1 LFNKNIAQSHVLK
14 LVNNKLYSIYYLKKQ
29 MRTDLYDILEITSD
43 ASQQEIKEA
52 MIKLSKKYAT
62 RGQIDHSARLRFN
75 QIKEAYQVVSNPY
88 RRASY
93 DNFLQQYEEVKNNN
107 KINTKLIKGNIKQQ
121 ISNLSYV
128 NKKIWIFITSASIL
142 ILQFITKQLIAKWQS
157 IKEISFITWKISKHK
172 AWQIWRTSK
181 LWFFITIRA
190 LQKIQAG
197 EQLTFNGWR
206 TLKVRDSSMYI
217 RRTIITSEKIIYQ
230 AYPHWLFY
238 LDLIGLGFFIIC
250 SYLLLNEP
258 IFIQQNI
265 PELLLWIPWLSTEY
279 LKISVWN
286 LGLGTLMFIGVMVI
300 WEAFIDNKTTELVI
314 TSNRI
319 LHKTGLLSRTVIE
332 LKLIKFES
340 ITVKQSLAGRIF
352 NYGTITI
359 TGMSRMQT
367 TIPHIV
373 APLKFKKQL
382 WQILEQE
389 KIYNSKVPVEP
400 ILLKYENFGE

>member
-1 LFNKNIAQSHVLK
+1 MQTN
-14 LVNNKLYSIYYLKKQ
+14 
-29 MRTDLYDILEITSD
+29 LYDILEITSN

-75 QIKEAYQVVSNPY
+75 QIKEAYQVISNPY

-93 DNFLQQYEEVKNNN
+93 DNFLQQYEEVNNN
-107 KINTKLIKGNIKQQ
+107 KINIIKNNIKQQ
-121 ISNLSYV
+121 INRLSYI
-128 NKKIWIFITSASIL
+128 NKNIWIFLTSTNIL
-142 ILQFITKQLIAKWQS
+142 VLQFITKQLVAKWQS
-157 IKEISFITWKISKHK
+157 IKEISFITWKIIKLK
-172 AWQIWRTSK
+172 IWQIWRTLK
-181 LWFFITIRA
+181 LWFFLTIRA
-190 LQKIQAG
+190 LQKLQAG
-197 EQLTFNGWR
+197 EQLTFKGWR
-206 TLKVRDSSMYI
+206 TLKIRDSSMYV
-217 RRTIITSEKIIYQ
+217 RRSLITSEKIIYQ

-238 LDLIGLGFFIIC
+238 LDLIGLGFFLTC

-258 IFIQQNI
+258 VFIQQNI

-279 LKISVWN
+279 LNVSVWD
-286 LGLGTLMFIGVMVI
+286 LGLETLMFIGFMVI
-300 WEAFIDNKTTELVI
+300 WEAFVDNKTTELVI

-340 ITVKQSLAGRIF
+340 IIVKQSLAGRIF

-367 TIPHIV
+367 TVPHIV

-389 KIYNSKVPVEP
+389 KIYNSKTPVEP
-400 ILLKYENFGE
+400 ILLKYENFG